1 MEKILIVV
9 DLQKDFISGVLG
21 TIEAEMIVPKIKQ
34 MLDEVPEDTTVIFT
48 KDTHCDNYLDTAE
61 GHKLPVPHCI
71 KDTEGW
77 QIPDE
82 LTAPFLY
89 SPFVIEKPTFGSLE
103 LMDYIHDIAADK
115 DWNVELVFCGLCTDI
130 CVVSNTLM
138 VKAHYPDINIAVD
151 ANCCAGVTPETH
163 NAALTTMKMCQVD
176 VLNFEN

>member
-61 GHKLPVPHCI
+61 GRKLPVPHCI

-115 DWNVELVFCGLCTDI
+115 DWNVELVFCGLVSDI
-130 CVVSNTLM
+130 CVISNVLTA
-138 VKAHYPDINIAVD
+138 KAFFPELKISVIAD
-151 ANCCAGVTPETH
+151 MCAGTSPHAHE
-163 NAALTTMKMCQVD
+163 AALETMRSCQIEVI
-176 VLNFEN
+176 

>member
-1 MEKILIVV
+1 MEKILVVV
-9 DLQKDFISGVLG
+9 DMQKDFINGVLG

-115 DWNVELVFCGLCTDI
+115 DWNVELVFCGLVSDI
-130 CVVSNTLM
+130 CVISNVLTA
-138 VKAHYPDINIAVD
+138 KAFFPELKISCIKDLCAGTTKEKHEQAFAVMKSCQINIV
-151 ANCCAGVTPETH
+151 
-163 NAALTTMKMCQVD
+163 
-176 VLNFEN
+176 